1 LAQPVPILLCP
12 VPRVRRVRLAL
23 PVRIQPFLALKA
35 HKVQPDLP
43 ALILLSPAHRAKL
56 AHRAL
61 PVLTPLC
68 RVHKALPVPIRL
80 CQARRDH
87 KAK

>member
-1 LAQPVPILLCP
+1 
-12 VPRVRRVRLAL
+12 
-23 PVRIQPFLALKA
+23 VRIQPFLVLKA

-43 ALILLSPAHRAKL
+43 ALILLSPALLAPLVPTLLCLAHRAKL

-80 CQARRDH
+80 CQARRVH